1 MNLFMK
7 YFRTGAAGKKGVRP
21 VRFLCAFIA
30 AAAALT
36 MTGCSRGY
44 ISSYSDNI
52 NKSSYSLTG
61 LSAVSAD
68 FTGKAKLF
76 AEDKAVPGEGSPL
89 DAGQLTASGL
99 FDIDDGKTV
108 IENDITK
115 KLYPASITKIMT
127 ALLAI
132 KYGGDM
138 DQMLTASS
146 HVPDMEWQAQKIGIE
161 KGDKM
166 TLDQALHYLMVYSA
180 NDAAVLIA
188 EHVGKD
194 YDDFI
199 DMMNKE
205 AAKLGATNTHFVN
218 PHGLHDKNHY
228 TTAYDLYLI
237 FNECLKYPKFREL
250 IDLNYYST
258 VFHDKNGEIRA
269 IEVPSTDNYLMG
281 YVNPPASIKVIGGKT
296 GTTDQ
301 AGSCL
306 IILSKN
312 TDNREFISVV
322 LGAVDG
328 NEVYTSM
335 NRLLRKERGYTPQ

>member
-1 MNLFMK
+1 MNLSLNF
-7 YFRTGAAGKKGVRP
+7 FRTGAARKKGVKP
-21 VRFLCAFIA
+21 VRFLCAFLMIA
-30 AAAALT
+30 AALEGTVLDIGPVNAA
-36 MTGCSRGY
+36 
-44 ISSYSDNI
+44 
-52 NKSSYSLTG
+52 
-61 LSAVSAD
+61 
-68 FTGKAKLF
+68 
-76 AEDKAVPGEGSPL
+76 
-89 DAGQLTASGL
+89 GL
-99 FDIDDGKTV
+99 FDLEGGRTV

-115 KLYPASITKIMT
+115 KIYPASITKIMT

-188 EHVGKD
+188 EHVGRD

-199 DMMNKE
+199 DMMNEE
-205 AAKLGATNTHFVN
+205 AAKLGATKTHFVN
-218 PHGLHDKNHY
+218 PHGLHDEDHY
-228 TTAYDLYLI
+228 TTAYDLFLI
-237 FNECLKYPKFREL
+237 FSECLKYDKFREL

-258 VFHDKNGEIRA
+258 VFHDKDGNIRA

-281 YVNPPASIKVIGGKT
+281 YVNPPSKIKVIGGKT

-306 IILSKN
+306 ILLSKN
-312 TDNREFISVV
+312 AEGREFVSVV
-322 LGAVDG
+322 LGAIDG
-328 NEVYTSM
+328 NEVYTAM
-335 NRLLRKERGYTPQ
+335 NRLLRQERGYLPQE

>member
-89 DAGQLTASGL
+89 DAGQLTAS
-99 FDIDDGKTV
+99 
-108 IENDITK
+108 
-115 KLYPASITKIMT
+115 IMT

-188 EHVGKD
+188 EHVGKN

-312 TDNREFISVV
+312 ADNREFISVV